1 MTVLPASEA
10 RAGFSE
16 ILNRVAFGGE
26 RIVLERHGRNVAA
39 LVPMADFASLEQRL
53 SNEGSKRRAPSA
65 AVFYAIPELPRLGPV
80 LLAASDDGLWRLSF
94 GRSRASLEDR
104 LHEELPGALPGDTPM
119 LRRAEKELREYL
131 GGGRRRF
138 DVRVDPAAYRTPFL
152 RRVLL
157 DATCAIPFG
166 RVRTYGE
173 IAEAVG
179 SPAAARA
186 VGGALA
192 ANPVPIVVPCHR
204 VLAAGGR
211 LGGYSGG
218 REGTGLRW
226 KKELLA
232 LEGALPGAA

>member
-39 LVPMADFASLEQRL
+39 LVPMADFASLEQRP
-53 SNEGSKRRAPSA
+53 SKESKRRAPSPS
-65 AVFYAIPELPRLGPV
+65 VFYAIPELPRLGPV
-80 LLAASDDGLWRLSF
+80 LLAASDEGLWRLSF

-104 LHEELPGALPGDTPM
+104 LHEELPEALPGDTPM

-204 VLAAGGR
+204 VIAAGGR

>member
-1 MTVLPASEA
+1 MTVMPASEA
-10 RAGFSE
+10 RAGLSE

-26 RIVLERHGRNVAA
+26 RIVLERHGRHVAA
-39 LVPMADFASLEQRL
+39 IVPMADFASLEQRPA
-53 SNEGSKRRAPSA
+53 KRVRGRSGA
-65 AVFYAIPELPRLGPV
+65 AVFYSIPEVPRLGPV
-80 LLAASDDGLWRLSF
+80 LLAASDAGLWRLSF
-94 GRSRASLEDR
+94 GRSRTSLENR
-104 LHEELPGALPGDTPM
+104 IHEELPDALPGDTPT

-131 GGGRRRF
+131 GGDRRRF
-138 DVRVDPAAYRTPFL
+138 DVRVDPAAYATPFL

-204 VLAAGGR
+204 VIAAGGR

-218 REGTGLRW
+218 KEGTGLKW

>member
-26 RIVLERHGRNVAA
+26 RIVLERHGRHVAA
-39 LVPMADFASLEQRL
+39 MVPMADYAALEQ
-53 SNEGSKRRAPSA
+53 KRPTAKKKAGEAA
-65 AVFYAIPELPRLGPV
+65 AVFYSIPEMPRLGPV
-80 LLAASDDGLWRLSF
+80 LVAASDAGLWRLSF
-94 GRSRASLEDR
+94 GRSRVSLEDR
-104 LHEELPGALPGDTPM
+104 IHEELPAALPGNTPM

-131 GGGRRRF
+131 EGSRRRF
-138 DVRVDPAAYRTPFL
+138 DVPVDPAAYRTPFL

-157 DATCAIPFG
+157 EATCAIPFG
-166 RVRTYGE
+166 RVRTYGD

-179 SPAAARA
+179 SPGAARA
-186 VGGALA
+186 VGGALG

-204 VLAAGGR
+204 VIAAGGR

-218 REGTGLRW
+218 KEGTGLRW

>member
-26 RIVLERHGRNVAA
+26 RIVLERHGRHVAA
-39 LVPMADFASLEQRL
+39 LVPMGDFASLEQKPASRT
-53 SNEGSKRRAPSA
+53 KRSAPRRP
-65 AVFYAIPELPRLGPV
+65 VFYAIPEMPRLGPV
-80 LLAASDDGLWRLSF
+80 LLAASDAGLWRLSF
-94 GRSRASLEDR
+94 GRSRVSLEDR
-104 LHEELPGALPGDTPM
+104 LHEELPEALPGDTPM
-119 LRRAEKELREYL
+119 LRRAAKELREYL
-131 GGGRRRF
+131 GGARRRF
-138 DVRVDPAAYRTPFL
+138 DVRVDPAAYGTPFL

-204 VLAAGGR
+204 VIAARGR

-218 REGTGLRW
+218 REGTGLKW

>member
-1 MTVLPASEA
+1 MTVMPASEA
-10 RAGFSE
+10 RAGLSE

-26 RIVLERHGRNVAA
+26 RIVLERHGRHVAA
-39 LVPMADFASLEQRL
+39 IVPMADFASLEQRPA
-53 SNEGSKRRAPSA
+53 KRMKGRSSAPP
-65 AVFYAIPELPRLGPV
+65 VFYAIAELARLGPV
-80 LLAASDDGLWRLSF
+80 LLAASDAGLWRLSF
-94 GRSRASLEDR
+94 GRSRTSLEDR
-104 LHEELPGALPGDTPM
+104 IHEELPEALPGDTPV

-131 GGGRRRF
+131 GGRRRRF
-138 DVRVDPAAYRTPFL
+138 DVRVDPAAYATPFL

-204 VLAAGGR
+204 VIAAGGR

-218 REGTGLRW
+218 KEGTGLKW

>member
-10 RAGFSE
+10 RAQFSE

-26 RIVLERHGRNVAA
+26 RIVLERHGRHVAA
-39 LVPMADFASLEQRL
+39 MVPMADYSALERK
-53 SNEGSKRRAPSA
+53 EPSGKKKDGPP
-65 AVFYAIPELPRLGPV
+65 AVFYSIPELPRLGPV
-80 LLAASDDGLWRLSF
+80 LVAASDSGLWRLSF

-104 LHEELPGALPGDTPM
+104 LHEELPQALPGDTPM

-131 GGGRRRF
+131 GGSRRRF
-138 DVRVDPAAYRTPFL
+138 DVPVDPAAYRTPFL

-157 DATCAIPFG
+157 EATCAIPFG
-166 RVRTYGE
+166 RVRTYGD

-192 ANPVPIVVPCHR
+192 SNPVPIVVPCHR
-204 VLAAGGR
+204 VIAAGGR

-218 REGTGLRW
+218 KEGTGLRW

>member
-1 MTVLPASEA
+1 MTVMPASEA
-10 RAGFSE
+10 RAGLSE

-26 RIVLERHGRNVAA
+26 RIVLERHGRHVAA
-39 LVPMADFASLEQRL
+39 IVPMADFASLEQRPAKKMRER
-53 SNEGSKRRAPSA
+53 SPGP
-65 AVFYAIPELPRLGPV
+65 AVFYSIPELPRLGPV
-80 LLAASDDGLWRLSF
+80 LLAASDAGLWRLAF

-104 LHEELPGALPGDTPM
+104 IHDELPDALPGDTPM

-138 DVRVDPAAYRTPFL
+138 DVRVDAAAYATPFL

-166 RVRTYGE
+166 RVRTYGQ

-204 VLAAGGR
+204 VIAAGGR

-218 REGTGLRW
+218 KEGTGLKW